1 MFKISYNL
9 FVIDNKNNTML
20 NNKIFYLN
28 KYDQISYHLFV
39 IDIKTI
45 QY

>member
-28 KYDQISYHLFV
+28 KYDQINYHLFV